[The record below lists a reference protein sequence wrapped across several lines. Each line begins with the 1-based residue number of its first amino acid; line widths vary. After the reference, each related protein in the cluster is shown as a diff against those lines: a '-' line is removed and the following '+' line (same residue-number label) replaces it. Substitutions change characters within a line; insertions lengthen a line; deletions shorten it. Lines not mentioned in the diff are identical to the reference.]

1 MKYDGWTWINL
12 MPYMRR
18 HIELGKEENNR
29 TFEEALSCFILPSM
43 HITTSQR
50 TDSTQLYFYLL
61 REKTE
66 IGGWVIRQYSQQR
79 RIDIGF

>member
-1 MKYDGWTWINL
+1 

-18 HIELGKEENNR
+18 YIELGKEENNR
-29 TFEEALSCFILPSM
+29 TFEEALSCFILPAM

-50 TDSTQLYFYLL
+50 IGTTQLYFNLL

-66 IGGWVIRQYSQQR
+66 IGGWVIRQYSEQR